1 MSKREEYE
9 QILSELN
16 YAQSEDEVILSISKI
31 VKGFTSDYYKN
42 DLNENPYFKSLLPE
56 IKVTIISELKKI
68 KTSLQEEINAIETEI
83 KKLNDIGVFS
93 VNDKDI
99 SKLRQ
104 LKKDCI
110 ILIKELDTRIED
122 LSHL

>member
-16 YAQSEDEVILSISKI
+16 YAQSEDEVILSITKI